1 MKHTNLDQSVNLF
14 TDEGTVQRNT
24 LKSQVAEK
32 LMYMISTGLIAA
44 DELLP
49 SERNLSETFSVSRET
64 IRGALQIL
72 SNRKLI
78 EVTRGARTRVLAG
91 PKVGDDKDFSA
102 DLGQLENDLEN
113 YDATTVAEARRVV
126 EAAIVRSAA
135 INISISD
142 LQKLVVMMDTQEKV
156 LDDAVAFQISDREF
170 HKLIYNSGGNPLL
183 EKMASNIYSYALEF
197 RNMALKAER
206 ATERSL
212 REHRQIYRALEQHD
226 PDAAERAMTGHV
238 DSIFKSSIMMMQ
250 AAEIDH

>member
-1 MKHTNLDQSVNLF
+1 LKHTKLDESVNLF
-14 TDEGTVQRNT
+14 AEERMVQRNT

-32 LMYMISTGLIAA
+32 LMYMISTGLITS
-44 DELLP
+44 DDFLP

-72 SNRKLI
+72 SSKKLI
-78 EVTRGARTRVLAG
+78 EVARGTRTRILAG
-91 PKVGDDKDFSA
+91 PTVVAGKELDINLVD
-102 DLGQLENDLEN
+102 QLEN
-113 YDATTVAEARRVV
+113 YDVTTVAEARRVV
-126 EAAIVRSAA
+126 EAAIVKSAA
-135 INISISD
+135 INISSSD
-142 LQKLVVMMDTQEKV
+142 LKKLAAMMDTQEKV

-170 HKLIYNSGGNPLL
+170 HKLIYNSGGNELL

-238 DSIFKSSIMMMQ
+238 DSIFKSSILMLQ
-250 AAEIDH
+250 AAETDH

>member
-1 MKHTNLDQSVNLF
+1 LKHTKLDESVNLF
-14 TDEGTVQRNT
+14 AEEKIVQRNT

-32 LMYMISTGLIAA
+32 LMYMISTGLITS
-44 DELLP
+44 DDFLP

-72 SNRKLI
+72 SSKKLI
-78 EVTRGARTRVLAG
+78 EVARGTRTRILAG
-91 PKVGDDKDFSA
+91 PTVVAGKELVANLVD
-102 DLGQLENDLEN
+102 QLEN
-113 YDATTVAEARRVV
+113 YDVTTVAEARRVV

-135 INISISD
+135 INISSSD
-142 LQKLVVMMDTQEKV
+142 LKKLAAMMDTQEKV

>member
-1 MKHTNLDQSVNLF
+1 LKHTKLDESVNLF
-14 TDEGTVQRNT
+14 AEERMVQRNT

-32 LMYMISTGLIAA
+32 LMYMISTGLIAP
-44 DELLP
+44 DDFLP

-72 SNRKLI
+72 SSKKLI
-78 EVTRGARTRVLAG
+78 EVARGTRTRILAG
-91 PKVGDDKDFSA
+91 PTVVAGKELVANLVD
-102 DLGQLENDLEN
+102 QLEN
-113 YDATTVAEARRVV
+113 YDVTTVAEARRVV
-126 EAAIVRSAA
+126 EAAIVKSAA
-135 INISISD
+135 INISSSD
-142 LQKLVVMMDTQEKV
+142 LKKLAAMMDTQEKV

-170 HKLIYNSGGNPLL
+170 HKLIYNSGGNTLL